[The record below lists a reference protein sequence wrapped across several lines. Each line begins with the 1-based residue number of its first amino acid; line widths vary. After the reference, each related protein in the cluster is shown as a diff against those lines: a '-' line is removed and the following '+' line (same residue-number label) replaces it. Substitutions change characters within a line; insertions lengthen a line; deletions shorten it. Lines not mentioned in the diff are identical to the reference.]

1 MRAVLYLL
9 DANVFI
15 DAERNYYSLNRVPEF
30 WDWLIHM
37 AEIGKI
43 KTPKEIYDEVT
54 AGRVVP
60 GKDALADWMKE
71 NKNVLVL
78 DEFAP
83 FELISKVLERG
94 YVSDL
99 NDEEIEKIGRD
110 PFLIAHAL
118 SDVKHRCVVTT
129 EQSKPRRIRANRH
142 IPDVCDD
149 LGVACVNTFELIRRL
164 NFSTDWRSNS

>member
-1 MRAVLYLL
+1 MLYLL

-37 AEIGKI
+37 ADIGKI
-43 KTPKEIYDEVT
+43 KTPQDIFDEVT
-54 AGRVVP
+54 AGKIER
-60 GKDALADWMKE
+60 GRDALVDWMKE
-71 NKNVLVL
+71 NKNVLLL
-78 DEFAP
+78 DEISP
-83 FELISKVLERG
+83 FEMISKVLERG
-94 YVSDL
+94 YASDL

-118 SDVKHRCVVTT
+118 SDVEYRCVVTT

-164 NFSTDWRSNS
+164 NFRTDWRSA